1 MIIENIWLN
10 TKFYLV
16 NDAEFAFSFLAMEF
30 FDFLSSCSLLLAS
43 TSWALIVRLASSLAS
58 SFAISWVQKEV
69 SPVVLLALCAGRTC

>member
-43 TSWALIVRLASSLAS
+43 TSWALIVRLASSPAT
-58 SFAISWVQKEV
+58 SWVQKEV